1 MRDYS
6 KVGPQF
12 WIGKTGKKLRAAGAA
27 AQLVGL
33 YLMTSPH
40 ANMTGLYY
48 VSRDSIA
55 HETGLGM
62 EGASKGLQSCIEAG
76 FCSYDDESE
85 MVWVHEMAF
94 FQIADKLS
102 AADKRSAGVQ
112 NEYDALPDNPFLGP
126 FFEKYGGP
134 FNMKRNRGAVDN
146 SPIEAPS
153 KPLRSQEQEQEQA
166 QEQEQEQAQA
176 ARATPGIPPEDLPTA
191 VQLSI
196 AMRSNGIDS
205 QPADP
210 RLIALAEQG
219 VTPET
224 VAAAC
229 QEAKRAKP
237 GQRIGVA
244 YVAAILTTWA
254 ADAAKVQ
261 AGGAND
267 RRQAGAPAL
276 NEKFNFGHLDRS
288 GDQRAMEESMQRHGA
303 TVPGPDEEIEFC
315 KPN

>member
-62 EGASKGLQSCIEAG
+62 EGASKGLQSCIDAG

-94 FQIADKLS
+94 YQIADKLS
-102 AADKRSAGVQ
+102 ANDKRSAGVQ
-112 NEYDALPDNPFLGP
+112 NEYDALPDNPFLGG
-126 FFEKYGGP
+126 FFQKYAGP

-146 SPIEAPS
+146 NPIEAPS
-153 KPLRSQEQEQEQA
+153 KPLASQEQEQEQA
-166 QEQEQEQAQA
+166 QEQEQEQAQP
-176 ARATPGIPPEDLPTA
+176 ARAAPGVPPEDLPTA

-196 AMRSNGIDS
+196 AMRANGVESN
-205 QPADP
+205 PADP
-210 RLIALAEQG
+210 RLMTLAAQG
-219 VTPET
+219 VTAET

-229 QEAKRAKP
+229 QEAKGAKP
-237 GQRIGVA
+237 GERIGLG
-244 YVAAILTTWA
+244 YVVAILTRWA
-254 ADAAKVQ
+254 NDAAKVQ
-261 AGGAND
+261 AAGAAAP
-267 RRQAGAPAL
+267 RQAGAGQGL
-276 NEKFNFGHLDRS
+276 SDKFVFSHLDRS
-288 GDQRAMEESMQRHGA
+288 SDQRAMDESMKRHGI
-303 TVPGPDEEIEFC
+303 TVPGPDEEIEL
-315 KPN
+315 

>member
-6 KVGPQF
+6 KVCPQF

-62 EGASKGLQSCIEAG
+62 EGASKGLQSCIDAEY
-76 FCSYDDESE
+76 CSYDDETE

-112 NEYDALPDNPFLGP
+112 NEYDALPDNPFLGK

-146 SPIEAPS
+146 NPIEAPC
-153 KPLRSQEQEQEQA
+153 KPLASQEQEQEQA
-166 QEQEQEQAQA
+166 QEQEQEQAQV
-176 ARATPGIPPEDLPTA
+176 ARAAPAVPLADLPTA

-196 AMRSNGIDS
+196 AMRANGIDC

-210 RLIALAEQG
+210 RLIALADQG
-219 VTPET
+219 VTAET
-224 VAAAC
+224 AAAAC
-229 QEAKRAKP
+229 QEAKKAKP
-237 GQRIGVA
+237 GERIGLG
-244 YVAAILTTWA
+244 YVVAILTRWA

-261 AGGAND
+261 ATGAAP
-267 RRQAGAPAL
+267 RQAGNAPGL
-276 NEKFNFGHLDRS
+276 SDKFVFSHLDRS
-288 GDQRAMEESMQRHGA
+288 GDQRAMDESMQRHGI
-303 TVPGPDEEIEFC
+303 TVPGPDEEIEI
-315 KPN
+315 

>member
-85 MVWVHEMAF
+85 MAWVHEMAF

-112 NEYDALPDNPFLGP
+112 NEYDALPDNPFLGA
-126 FFEKYGGP
+126 FFEKYAAP

-146 SPIEAPS
+146 NPIEAPS
-153 KPLRSQEQEQEQA
+153 KPLASQEQEQA

-176 ARATPGIPPEDLPTA
+176 ARATPGVPPEGLPTA

-196 AMRSNGIDS
+196 AMRANGVESNAG
-205 QPADP
+205 DP
-210 RLIALAEQG
+210 RLATLAAQG

-229 QEAKRAKP
+229 QEAKAAKP
-237 GQRIGVA
+237 GERIGLG
-244 YVAAILTTWA
+244 YVVAILTRWA
-254 ADAAKVQ
+254 ADAAKVK

-267 RRQAGAPAL
+267 RRKGGDAQGL
-276 NEKFNFGHLDRS
+276 SDKFVFSHLDRS
-288 GDQRAMEESMQRHGA
+288 GDQRAMDESMKRHGI
-303 TVPGPDEEIEFC
+303 TVPGPNEEIDL
-315 KPN
+315 

>member
-62 EGASKGLQSCIEAG
+62 EGASKGLQSCIQAG

-146 SPIEAPS
+146 NPIEAPS

-254 ADAAKVQ
+254 TDAAKVQ

-267 RRQAGAPAL
+267 RRPAGAPAL

>member
-6 KVGPQF
+6 KVGPRF

-55 HETGLGM
+55 HETGLGSD
-62 EGASKGLQSCIEAG
+62 EAAKGLESCIEAG

-94 FQIADKLS
+94 YQIAEKLS

-112 NEYDALPDNPFLGP
+112 NEYNALPDNPFLGA
-126 FFEKYGGP
+126 FFDKYSGP
-134 FNMKRNRGAVDN
+134 FNMKCNREPADDGFC
-146 SPIEAPS
+146 EASCKPPPS
-153 KPLRSQEQEQEQA
+153 QEQEQA
-166 QEQEQEQAQA
+166 QEHEQEQALA
-176 ARATPGIPPEDLPTA
+176 AYASAALPPAAMSSA

-196 AMRSNGIDS
+196 AMRSNGVAS

-210 RLIALAEQG
+210 RLIALAAQG

-224 VAAAC
+224 VVAAC
-229 QEAKRAKP
+229 QEARRAKP
-237 GQRIGVA
+237 DGRINLG
-244 YVAAILTTWA
+244 YVTKILERWT
-254 ADAAKVQ
+254 ADAAKVGI
-261 AGGAND
+261 AGGAAP
-267 RRQAGAPAL
+267 RQSGAAPGL
-276 NEKFNFGHLDRS
+276 SDKFVFSHLDRS
-288 GDQRAMEESMQRHGA
+288 GDQRAMRNSMARHGI
-303 TVPGPDEEIEFC
+303 TVPGPNEEIEI
-315 KPN
+315 

>member
-62 EGASKGLQSCIEAG
+62 EGASKGLQCCIEAG

-112 NEYDALPDNPFLGP
+112 NEYDALPDNPFLGA
-126 FFEKYGGP
+126 FFHKYAAP
-134 FNMKRNRGAVDN
+134 FNMKRNRGSVDN
-146 SPIEAPS
+146 NPIEAPS
-153 KPLRSQEQEQEQA
+153 KPHGSQEQEQEQA

-176 ARATPGIPPEDLPTA
+176 PRTAPGVPLEDLPAA

-196 AMRSNGIDS
+196 AMRANGVESNS
-205 QPADP
+205 ADP

-219 VTPET
+219 VRPET
-224 VAAAC
+224 VTAAC
-229 QEAKRAKP
+229 EEAKRAKP
-237 GQRIGVA
+237 GERIGLG
-244 YVAAILTTWA
+244 YVTKILERWA

-261 AGGAND
+261 ASGAND
-267 RRQAGAPAL
+267 RRQAGAGQGL
-276 NEKFNFGHLDRS
+276 SDKFVFSHLDRS
-288 GDQRAMEESMQRHGA
+288 SDQRAMDESMKRHGI
-303 TVPGPDEEIEFC
+303 TVPGPDEEIEL
-315 KPN
+315 

>member
-126 FFEKYGGP
+126 FFEKYAGP

-146 SPIEAPS
+146 NPIEAPS

-176 ARATPGIPPEDLPTA
+176 ARAAPGIPPEELPTA

-196 AMRSNGIDS
+196 AMRAAGVDS
-205 QPADP
+205 QPHDP
-210 RLIALAEQG
+210 RLMALAAQG

-224 VAAAC
+224 VSAAC
-229 QEAKRAKP
+229 LHAKKAKP
-237 GQRIGVA
+237 DERIGVT
-244 YVAAILTTWA
+244 YVIRILERWA

-276 NEKFNFGHLDRS
+276 NQKFNFGHLDRS
-288 GDQRAMEESMQRHGA
+288 GDQRAMEESMQRHGI